1 MNWFL
6 LGFSISCK
14 MYEQNERLNE
24 IAKMGRLEIFFK
36 AVNSRKNNVHY
47 IYACL
52 KIFSERKTLN
62 LC

>member
-1 MNWFL
+1 
-6 LGFSISCK
+6 
-14 MYEQNERLNE
+14 
-24 IAKMGRLEIFFK
+24 MGRLEIFFK